1 VIEGVRRGS
10 NNTSGAVHYSFSNN
24 GTLIYIPGSGSAAN
38 DPQVL
43 ALMDRKGTVEPLKVQ
58 ARSYG
63 FPRVSPDGKRVA
75 FGTDDGKDANIW
87 VYELGGTIA
96 PRQLTVGGA
105 NRYPVWS
112 ADGERVA
119 FQSNREGDFG
129 VFWQRA
135 DGAGT
140 AERSQSRSRELPM
153 FQIPGRPTARALPLL
168 RSKAMK
174 LRFGSFL

>member
-1 VIEGVRRGS
+1 MVEGVRRGGV
-10 NNTSGAVHYSFSNN
+10 TGAVHFSFCST
-24 GTLIYIPGSGSAAN
+24 GTLIYVPGPVSTASEQ
-38 DPQVL
+38 QVL
-43 ALMDRKGTVEPLKVQ
+43 ALMDRKGSVEPLKVPP
-58 ARSYG
+58 RPYG
-63 FPRVSPDGKRVA
+63 FPRISPDGKRVA
-75 FGTDDGKDANIW
+75 FGSEDGKEANIW
-87 VYELGGTIA
+87 IYELGGTIA